1 MVEEEK
7 VEVTAAPV
15 VEEPVTPK
23 QDPEEQKRASAALAA
38 FIMSLISLVV
48 AAWIPFVTIAGIVLA
63 AIALK
68 KCGTAKGVTTKPHSI
83 FVKIA
88 KPVAIVGLIASIIM
102 TIVYSIYVIIVPILV
117 ALEVIASV

>member
-48 AAWIPFVTIAGIVLA
+48 AAWIPFVSIAGIVLA

-68 KCGTAKGVTTKPHSI
+68 KCGTAKGVTTKPHAV
-83 FVKIA
+83 FVRVA

-102 TIVYSIYVIIVPILV
+102 TIVYSIYVVIVPILV
-117 ALEVIASV
+117 ALEVVASV